1 MDLASIIPTV
11 LSTIPTEME
20 GVLSDL
26 AVPKEITNLLSGV
39 RNAIP
44 AEIDLAGTAQFLL
57 FFAAAAL
64 ILGLM
69 GRVFLG
75 KRSSLNGSLSSAIG
89 ILAIYALSVVVYTYK
104 PWSLD
109 ALLSPLPF
117 VRFAGEYLVVIPF
130 QGTAFPVLCSE
141 ILSLVILAFLVNLL
155 DAFIPQGRTA
165 FGWYLLRFAT
175 VVLGML
181 LQLMANWTFRTYL
194 PDVLVTYAPM
204 ILLILLGVSLFMGL
218 LNLVLSV
225 VLAAVNPI
233 FGAMYAFFF
242 GSVIG
247 KQLSKA
253 IFTTGILCCVFF
265 LLGFFG
271 YTVICITA
279 ASLMTYIPMALV
291 LLALWY
297 IVGHIL

>member
-20 GVLSDL
+20 SALSDL

-44 AEIDLAGTAQFLL
+44 AEIDFAGTAQFLL

-130 QGTAFPVLCSE
+130 QGTTFPVLCSE

-165 FGWYLLRFAT
+165 IGWYLLRFAT

-181 LQLMANWTFRTYL
+181 LQLMANWAFRTYL

-291 LLALWY
+291 LLVLWY